1 MKFIP
6 FNYDEGDENKL
17 GFSLTFNQQE
27 IEDLSAILSYVAGS
41 RVVYDFL
48 SEAHDYY
55 SEDEYKRVSFE
66 KDEFGMPMLR
76 LNEEKQ
82 EVEYKSS
89 CGKCEECECDKVQYK
104 YSEGNA
110 FDPANMEIK

>member
-1 MKFIP
+1 MQFNVN
-6 FNYDEGDENKL
+6 NYDDDGVKFN
-17 GFSLTFNQQE
+17 LTFNQQE

-48 SEAHDYY
+48 SETRDYY
-55 SEDEYKRVSFE
+55 SEDGYKRVSFE
-66 KDEFGMPMLR
+66 KDEFGMTMLR
-76 LNEEKQ
+76 LNEEKK

-89 CGKCEECECDKVQYK
+89 CSKCEECECNKVQYK

-110 FDPANMEIK
+110 FNPANIQIN